1 MLLKHMDNRF
11 DILVAGAGTAGVV
24 AAIQAA
30 RAGFKTILVEKNA
43 IPGGTMTAGGIAFP
57 GLFYAWKK
65 QIIAGIGWE
74 LVSEAVAESGIQL
87 PKFENQI
94 GMTQHPLYQVP
105 LNPLIYAALCD
116 EKLSSSGV
124 NVLYHAMVAD
134 VKFSDDGADV
144 TICTREGLKRLH
156 VARVIDCTGD
166 ATVTSLAGLEVVH
179 PFPCQPAT
187 YCCRLSGYDAN
198 SLDYKSLKESADQA
212 VASGELLYT
221 DLGWNKN
228 AFTEQFL
235 RGYGNNGNHIIPK
248 LQPHTSC
255 GRSALEQEG
264 RASLLRAWR
273 FLRRQPGLEN
283 LRMEMTATECGVR
296 ESAVI
301 KGEYTITGEDY
312 ITAKRYPDAVC
323 NTFYPIDLHGDDG
336 VAQRR
341 LADGAVPQVPMRAL
355 IPKGSDWL
363 VVAGRTVSRDRLA
376 NSALR
381 VQASCMAMAQAAAAV
396 ACISLQD
403 SVPVGKAPIE
413 KVRVL
418 LKHHGAI
425 LP

>member
-1 MLLKHMDNRF
+1 MDDCF
-11 DILVAGAGTAGVV
+11 DIMVAGAGTAGVV

-30 RAGFKTILVEKNA
+30 RAGFNTLLVEKNA

-74 LVSEAVAESGIQL
+74 LVSEAAAESGMPL
-87 PKFENQI
+87 PKFENQV
-94 GMTQHPLYQVP
+94 GMAQHPKYQVR
-105 LNPLIYAALCD
+105 LNPLVYAALCD

-124 NVLYHAMVAD
+124 SVLYHAMVAD
-134 VKFSDDGADV
+134 VRLSENGADV
-144 TICTREGLKRLH
+144 AVCTREGLKKLKA
-156 VARVIDCTGD
+156 ARVIDCTGD
-166 ATVTSLAGLEVVH
+166 AAVASLAGLEVVH

-198 SLDYKSLKESADQA
+198 SLDYKSLKDSADQA

-323 NTFYPIDLHGDDG
+323 NSFYPIDLHGDDG
-336 VAQRR
+336 VAPRR
-341 LADGAVPQVPMRAL
+341 LPDGAVPQVPMRAL
-355 IPKGSDWL
+355 IPKGSDWM
-363 VVAGRTVSRDRLA
+363 VVAGRTVSSDRLA

-381 VQASCMAMAQAAAAV
+381 VQASCMATAQAAAAM
-396 ACISLQD
+396 ACISLRD
-403 SVPVGKAPIE
+403 SVPVAKAPLE

-418 LKHHGAI
+418 LQRHNAI

>member
-1 MLLKHMDNRF
+1 MDKSF

-30 RAGFKTILVEKNA
+30 RAGCKTILVEKNGM
-43 IPGGTMTAGGIAFP
+43 PGGTMTAGGIAFP

-74 LVSEAVAESGIQL
+74 LVSEAAAESGLPL

-94 GMTQHPLYQVP
+94 GMTQHPLYQVR

-116 EKLSSSGV
+116 EKLASCGV

-134 VKFSDDGADV
+134 IKLADDGADV
-144 TICTREGLKRLH
+144 TICTREGLEKLH

-166 ATVTSLAGLEVVH
+166 ASVTSLAGFDVIH

-198 SLDYKSLKESADQA
+198 ALDYGSIKAAADQA
-212 VASGELLYT
+212 VASGDLLYT
-221 DLGWNKN
+221 DLGWNKHG
-228 AFTEQFL
+228 FTEQFL
-235 RGYGNNGNHIIPK
+235 RGYGNNGNHILPE
-248 LQPHTSC
+248 QPPHTSC
-255 GRSALEQEG
+255 GRSELEQAG

-283 LRMEMTATECGVR
+283 LRMDMAAFECGVR

-312 ITAKRYPDAVC
+312 INAKRYPDAVC
-323 NTFYPIDLHGDDG
+323 NSFYPIDLHGDDG
-336 VAQRR
+336 VAPKR
-341 LADGAVPQVPMRAL
+341 LPDGTVPQVPMRAL
-355 IPKGSDWL
+355 IPKGSDCL
-363 VVAGRTVSRDRLA
+363 VVAGRTVSSDRLA

-381 VQASCMAMAQAAAAV
+381 VQASCMATAQAAAAI
-396 ACISLQD
+396 ACVSLRD
-403 SVPVGKAPIE
+403 SVPVGQAPLG
-413 KVRVL
+413 KVREL
-418 LKHHGAI
+418 LQNHNAI
-425 LP
+425 LPQIL